1 MSSFGPFTGQLGS
14 TFFITEAEL
23 PSVKQGC
30 RVATSE
36 ISGSL
41 ECLCGVGC
49 HKEFPFKTRT
59 ECEASLKGEYVCYSS
74 YTYVVFSQLVPGI
87 TL

>member
-59 ECEASLKGEYVCYSS
+59 ECEASLKGEYYGNTGCGVSNWGYKIRK
-74 YTYVVFSQLVPGI
+74 VFA
-87 TL
+87 